1 MIANPAISRA
11 KENIA
16 TRYITNGS
24 RISANMVDS
33 NNAVTIY
40 LAISNSHFPNS
51 FFMLQKYKIFFNR
64 ASI

>member
-1 MIANPAISRA
+1 
-11 KENIA
+11 
-16 TRYITNGS
+16 
-24 RISANMVDS
+24 MVDS